1 MLARFLHGSHLGKR
15 RGFNQRMLVWLREPK
30 LGLRKVYGPG
40 RQFLGCKQQVAT
52 NGWRWG
58 WAYPPRNPR
67 GGASVCD
74 G

>member
-15 RGFNQRMLVWLREPK
+15 RGFNQRMLVWLRVPK

-52 NGWRWG
+52 NGWR
-58 WAYPPRNPR
+58 
-67 GGASVCD
+67 
-74 G
+74 